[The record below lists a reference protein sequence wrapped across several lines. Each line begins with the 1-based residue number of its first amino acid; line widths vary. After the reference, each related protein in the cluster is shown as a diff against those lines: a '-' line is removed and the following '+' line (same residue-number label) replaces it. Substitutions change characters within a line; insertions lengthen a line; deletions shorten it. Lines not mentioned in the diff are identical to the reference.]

1 MTWSSFDRLTDRR
14 RHRSCPNKSSTL
26 GAVAICVATG
36 SLTSC
41 SCTPPDSQI
50 PARRQAQARTRSNSA
65 KLADRRGPQPAA
77 FRDRPQQ
84 DEGRRVAING
94 MPGRQPG
101 LRASWLARQVR
112 GDLHGNGIGVAA
124 VNPGMAWTSM
134 TQALTPQVV
143 PSWRYMY
150 PVVRF
155 FQRRADPAKAAQ
167 VCVRTACAAS
177 AADITGR
184 YFTERGKQGKLPA
197 SVLDPHFQRR
207 VLTKAQELELRAPTS
222 IVK

>member
-112 GDLHGNGIGVAA
+112 GDLLEDLESSHGYVGIRAHGRAKLLLL
-124 VNPGMAWTSM
+124 AWTI
-134 TQALTPQVV
+134 ALA
-143 PSWRYMY
+143 
-150 PVVRF
+150 
-155 FQRRADPAKAAQ
+155 RRSEEHTSELQ
-167 VCVRTACAAS
+167 SRGQLVCR
-177 AADITGR
+177 
-184 YFTERGKQGKLPA
+184 
-197 SVLDPHFQRR
+197 
-207 VLTKAQELELRAPTS
+207 
-222 IVK
+222 